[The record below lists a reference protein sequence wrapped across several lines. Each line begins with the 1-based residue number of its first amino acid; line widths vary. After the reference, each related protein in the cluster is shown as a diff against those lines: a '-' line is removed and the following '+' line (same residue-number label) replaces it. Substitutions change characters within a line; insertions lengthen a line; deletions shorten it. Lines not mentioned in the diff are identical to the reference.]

1 MSGHLTTGE
10 HAPGHPAREP
20 VALSEG
26 ATTTKPGPGPV
37 DSSEVEWFQILAWR
51 WDITTAKQFAQGRV
65 PRGRLDP
72 AAWKGMLGLI
82 AINIEH
88 AARVDLSE
96 PLIAAPVPNGGL
108 LIIDGWHRLHKA
120 LNTGVTELFAVVLTA
135 EEERACRIF
144 GGEPHHDD
152 EEEGEYGEHDEDD
165 YDDEY
170 EEGGRTDV

>member
-1 MSGHLTTGE
+1 MNDCTATSEPAPATLEAATT
-10 HAPGHPAREP
+10 
-20 VALSEG
+20 SEG

-51 WDITTAKQFAQGRV
+51 WDITTAKRLARGRE
-65 PRGRLDP
+65 PHGRLDP

-82 AINIEH
+82 TINTEH

-96 PLIAAPVPNGGL
+96 PLIVAPVPNGGL

-144 GGEPHHDD
+144 GGEPHND
-152 EEEGEYGEHDEDD
+152 EEEGAYGEHNE
-165 YDDEY
+165 DEY
-170 EEGGRTDV
+170 EQHGRRGV